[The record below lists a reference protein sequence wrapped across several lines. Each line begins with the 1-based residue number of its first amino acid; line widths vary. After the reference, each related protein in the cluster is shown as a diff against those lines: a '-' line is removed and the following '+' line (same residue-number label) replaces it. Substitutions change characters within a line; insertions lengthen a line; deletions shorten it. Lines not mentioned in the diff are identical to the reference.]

1 MQREPALTFLAAAA
15 VAALTV
21 VVHSAWL
28 LAVAGLMAWPRTPA
42 QTVRSL
48 SCTPR

>member
-28 LAVAGLMAWPRTPA
+28 LAAAGLMAWPRA
-42 QTVRSL
+42 
-48 SCTPR
+48 PRASVGRL